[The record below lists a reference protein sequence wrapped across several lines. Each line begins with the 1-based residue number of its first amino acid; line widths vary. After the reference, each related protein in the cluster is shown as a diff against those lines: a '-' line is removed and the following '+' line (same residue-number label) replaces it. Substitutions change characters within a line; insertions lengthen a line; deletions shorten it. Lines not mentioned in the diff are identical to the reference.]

1 MTSAA
6 DDAAAAP
13 VSAGFAYRACGLDI
27 RSDLALPGLRPA
39 PEGAQAQALTITG
52 GPVPDALDAE
62 ILKSGPNWQSSA
74 DAFLL
79 RIPGIARFLISHRSE
94 IRYEPEDGTAPEDL
108 TAFLTGSV
116 LGILLHLR
124 QSVVLHASAVLVND
138 RAVLFCGPSGAGK
151 STLCAALGKR
161 GYAMLS
167 DDLCVLAPGPDGQ
180 LWVESDGRQH
190 KLWERSVRSLD
201 LGERKGDGVRHQIN
215 KFYVRPQCVHMDAA
229 PVGGLYQLCEQRNG
243 EVPGIEPLAVA
254 DAAILVRHNAFRPRM
269 MWQLDQKTDYF
280 RVAAQLFTQA
290 RIARFRRPLD
300 FAGMEQGLDMLESDW
315 AAPGG
320 DRESPA

>member
-1 MTSAA
+1 MRPGAEGTAA
-6 DDAAAAP
+6 GP

-39 PEGAQAQALTITG
+39 PDTARTKTVTIMG

-62 ILKSGPNWQSSA
+62 ILKSGPNWQRSA

-79 RIPGIARFLISHRSE
+79 RIPGIARFLVSDRSE
-94 IRYEPEDGTAPEDL
+94 IRYEPEDGTAPDDL

-138 RAVLFCGPSGAGK
+138 RAVLFCGASGAGK

-167 DDLCVLAPGPDGQ
+167 DDLCVLAPGADGQ

-201 LGERKGDGVRHQIN
+201 LAERKGEGVRHQIN
-215 KFYVRPQCVHMDAA
+215 KFYVQPQAVHLDAA
-229 PVGGLYQLCEQRNG
+229 PVRRIYQLCEQRNG
-243 EVPGIEPLAVA
+243 EAPGIEPLAVA

-300 FAGMEQGLDMLESDW
+300 FARIEEGLDMLERDW
-315 AAPGG
+315 AATGD